1 MVLISYNPKAIEAGE
16 ALDMATR
23 EGAKCLGYD
32 DLGELR
38 EGWLADII
46 LIDRSGFNWKPDF
59 NDVSIT
65 VYAANS
71 RDVDTVIINGKPVM
85 INKEL
90 LTIDTERLDFE
101 VNRVVKELYGGLE

>member
-1 MVLISYNPKAIEAGE
+1 M
-16 ALDMATR
+16 
-23 EGAKCLGYD
+23 
-32 DLGELR
+32 
-38 EGWLADII
+38 
-46 LIDRSGFNWKPDF
+46 
-59 NDVSIT
+59 SIT